1 MDFDLAMTVDVLP
14 VTSLKT
20 SNQDVH
26 IQRQRAV
33 GVVGLIAFA
42 FAGWLAFEIPKGTL
56 AQTDELLTA
65 ERTREMLMTEPWVVH
80 YNFDLS
86 FEKPPLQYWLSCLT
100 LPRFENRSAAVRIW
114 PLIYGTLTVIV
125 LGWLSSL
132 VQPRRPWLMPL
143 TAAILVSCPLFST
156 EACRAMLD
164 VGLTFFTTL
173 AIAFAELA
181 RKRPPW
187 WLGVAIA
194 CWLASLQKVPLPF
207 LIWLL
212 ILVVRLTDRGER
224 ERLRGGTWWLIG
236 SMLLG
241 IALMSIWPLLQ
252 LIKYEMPIGTEFH
265 QEVTVWLGPEYLGKR
280 PYLEV
285 LLKLPLAG
293 GAAGLFL
300 LLAPVV
306 VLFSKKVRPDPALR
320 ELAIISL
327 LFIALTIISNFRGVR
342 YVLPIVPCLCL
353 LLALTFCRFL
363 EQGSA
368 IRKRAVVGLAVI
380 LFAGFVHSELQ
391 IILRQKDLAEEKLI
405 AEKLGE
411 MQQAGTKTV
420 LIKALKAG
428 NDLMWDSFYLFHGN
442 FRYPVAKYTV
452 DEIRS
457 NPPKPP
463 VIGACVAR
471 DFPIIKGLYPNVEVE
486 LTRAQFI
493 CWQVVNKNPTN
504 GEAVDDKR
512 RSTNARKIEAQLQ

>member
-42 FAGWLAFEIPKGTL
+42 FAGWLAFEIPKGTSGPDGRVADRRTHSRDANDGTVGRSLQLRSLVRKTAVTVLVELFDSAAIRESVGGRSHL
-56 AQTDELLTA
+56 ASNLWDAHRDRPRLAKFACSAPPALA
-65 ERTREMLMTEPWVVH
+65 DAAH
-80 YNFDLS
+80 CGHSCFLS
-86 FEKPPLQYWLSCLT
+86 FIFHRG
-100 LPRFENRSAAVRIW
+100 LPRDARRWPDIFYNVGDCVRGAGAKTTTMVARSRNCMLAGEFTEGSI
-114 PLIYGTLTVIV
+114 
-125 LGWLSSL
+125 
-132 VQPRRPWLMPL
+132 
-143 TAAILVSCPLFST
+143 AILDLVAHSRCPFDRSR
-156 EACRAMLD
+156 RA
-164 VGLTFFTTL
+164 
-173 AIAFAELA
+173 
-181 RKRPPW
+181 R
-187 WLGVAIA
+187 
-194 CWLASLQKVPLPF
+194 ASA
-207 LIWLL
+207 W
-212 ILVVRLTDRGER
+212 RN
-224 ERLRGGTWWLIG
+224 WWLIG

-306 VLFSKKVRPDPALR
+306 VLFSKKVRPDPTLR

-391 IILRQKDLAEEKLI
+391 IILRQKDLA
-405 AEKLGE
+405 
-411 MQQAGTKTV
+411 
-420 LIKALKAG
+420 
-428 NDLMWDSFYLFHGN
+428 
-442 FRYPVAKYTV
+442 R
-452 DEIRS
+452 R
-457 NPPKPP
+457 
-463 VIGACVAR
+463 
-471 DFPIIKGLYPNVEVE
+471 
-486 LTRAQFI
+486 
-493 CWQVVNKNPTN
+493 
-504 GEAVDDKR
+504 EADR
-512 RSTNARKIEAQLQ
+512 

>member
-1 MDFDLAMTVDVLP
+1 MTGGVANLP
-14 VTSLKT
+14 SLGT
-20 SNQDVH
+20 NSLDVH
-26 IQRQRAV
+26 SEPRRAAIIL
-33 GVVGLIAFA
+33 GLIALLFA
-42 FAGWLAFEIPKGTL
+42 AWLGFQIPRGTL

-80 YNFDLS
+80 YNFNLS

-114 PLIYGTLTVIV
+114 PLIYGTLTVII
-125 LGWLSSL
+125 LGWLSLL

-143 TAAILVSCPLFST
+143 AAVILISCPLFST

-212 ILVVRLTDRGER
+212 IVVVRLTDRGER
-224 ERLRGGTWWLIG
+224 ERIRGATWWLIG
-236 SMLLG
+236 SMLLA
-241 IALMSIWPLLQ
+241 ITLMSIWPLLQ
-252 LIKYEMPIGTEFH
+252 LIKYEMPVGTEFH

-285 LLKLPLAG
+285 LLKLPLEG

-306 VLFSKKVRPDPALR
+306 VLFSKKERPNPPIR
-320 ELAIISL
+320 EIAIVSL
-327 LFIALTIISNFRGVR
+327 LFIALTVLSNFRGVR

-353 LLALTFCRFL
+353 LLALIFCRFL
-363 EQGSA
+363 EQGSTM
-368 IRKRAVVGLAVI
+368 RKRAVAGLAVI

-391 IILRQKDLAEEKLI
+391 IILRQKNLAEEKLI

-420 LIKALKAG
+420 LIKAINAG

-442 FRYPVAKYTV
+442 FRYPVTKYTV
-452 DEIRS
+452 DQIRS

-471 DFPIIKGLYPNVEVE
+471 DFPIIKGLYPNVEVK
-486 LTRAQFI
+486 LTRAQFV
-493 CWQVVNKNPTN
+493 CWQVVDEQSAN
-504 GEAVDDKR
+504 GEAVDDKPR
-512 RSTNARKIEAQLQ
+512 LTNARKIEAQLQ